1 MPNGGWQTPYGTVSR
16 EGGYAE
22 WQRRMAAQPPAAP
35 ATADPWWLQTLG
47 YWPWK
52 EQLAEGAQG
61 GLDLLASLQAG
72 ARNLLPQNWTPGM
85 IAAPPGSPA
94 DTHPAW
100 YQGQPPGAPGEGLEY
115 LDIVRGA
122 LGPGQAGAPVGA
134 IPPGYPTGMRPPAL
148 GVAPGLYPPGAGAPT
163 APGAP
168 AGGAGARAGGGAG
181 GRGGAFGP
189 FGSIEEWRN
198 QFYAEH
204 GRWPNDADAQD
215 AIASFGFLA
224 QTGRSPTQQEWEGRW
239 GAGYGGTPQWGPVGY
254 GGGGR
259 GGGWKPPPQPSWWGG
274 EVLGEEGWTY
284 LPTKMGQWPDKPP
297 EREES
302 KLPDW
307 YDIKT
312 MRSFQQVPPQWR
324 DWLQQVMQG
333 QQQYWEN
340 PLMAPI
346 QWAQPAQSEL

>member
-16 EGGYAE
+16 AGDRSYWRGQAV
-22 WQRRMAAQPPAAP
+22 QPAAA
-35 ATADPWWLQTLG
+35 ATADPWWLQALG

-52 EQLAEGAQG
+52 EQLATGAQG
-61 GLDLLASLQAG
+61 GLDYLAG
-72 ARNLLPQNWTPGM
+72 MQNWLQGTRVSPAAGVPGAAA
-85 IAAPPGSPA
+85 AAPYGVGS
-94 DTHPAW
+94 
-100 YQGQPPGAPGEGLEY
+100 GMEY

-122 LGPGQAGAPVGA
+122 LGPGQAGAGAPVGA

-148 GVAPGLYPPGAGAPT
+148 GVAPGLYPPGAGAL
-163 APGAP
+163 
-168 AGGAGARAGGGAG
+168 AGGGAVAGGGGGARAGAGAGGGAG
-181 GRGGAFGP
+181 APGGAFGP

-254 GGGGR
+254 GGGG

-284 LPTKMGQWPDKPP
+284 LPTKMGQWADQPP
-297 EREES
+297 EREGS

-312 MRSFQQVPPQWR
+312 MRSFQQVPPEYR

-346 QWAQPAQSEL
+346 QWAKPAQSEL

>member
-16 EGGYAE
+16 AGDRGY
-22 WQRRMAAQPPAAP
+22 WRGQAAARPTAA
-35 ATADPWWLQTLG
+35 AGTADPWWLQALG
-47 YWPWK
+47 HWPWR
-52 EQLAEGAQG
+52 EQLATGAQG
-61 GLDLLASLQAG
+61 GLDLLASLQGG
-72 ARNLLPQNWTPGM
+72 ARNLLPQNWSPGM
-85 IAAPPGSPA
+85 IAAPPAG
-94 DTHPAW
+94 
-100 YQGQPPGAPGEGLEY
+100 GEGLEY
-115 LDIVRGA
+115 LNTALGA
-122 LGPGQAGAPVGA
+122 LGPGQAGAGAPVGA
-134 IPPGYPTGMRPPAL
+134 VPPGYPTGMRPPAL
-148 GVAPGLYPPGAGAPT
+148 GVAPGLYPPGAGTPT
-163 APGAP
+163 GGGAGAPGAP
-168 AGGAGARAGGGAG
+168 TGGAGAGAG
-181 GRGGAFGP
+181 GAPGGAFGP

-198 QFYAEH
+198 QFYTEH

-239 GAGYGGTPQWGPVGY
+239 GAGYGGTPQWGPVGGGGY
-254 GGGGR
+254 GGGG
-259 GGGWKPPPQPSWWGG
+259 GWQPPPQPSWWGG

-284 LPTKMGQWPDKPP
+284 LPTKMGQWADQPP
-297 EREES
+297 EREGS

-312 MRSFQQVPPQWR
+312 MRSFQQVPPEYR

-346 QWAQPAQSEL
+346 QWAKPAQSEL